1 MKRPVYVI
9 VGSIVLAIT
18 AWFVWAIL
26 RDTRLARDFEK
37 IETGATESE
46 VIVALGKP
54 KRIEKCGEFIGP
66 LSKAELKVCSKEYFY
81 ASPFAPLDPKYYVV
95 RFDVNNRVSRTV
107 PYMSP

>member
-46 VIVALGKP
+46 VIVTLGKP
-54 KRIEKCGEFIGP
+54 KRIEKCGEFMGP
-66 LSKAELKVCSKEYFY
+66 LSKAELKVCSKEYSY
-81 ASPFAPLDPKYYVV
+81 ASPFALLDPKYYVV